1 MQETGAAQ
9 RLRGVAPRGDRGTLV
24 PSSSVKADPA
34 FLLAGT
40 GCRGR
45 MATWITSNADL
56 VSRTM
61 NLMRIPT
68 LLRQRGRE
76 LTGTAVLVVMVG
88 CSAAKPAATSTETSP
103 RSPVAVA
110 PETPTPAAAAP
121 ASTDSAVA
129 AAPPVAPAE
138 SAPAV
143 TSPAALADPEKQLPE
158 LEGFGWRSL
167 FDGRSLEGW
176 QVTDFAGHG
185 DVEVE
190 GGRMVLR
197 MGAMLT
203 GVNLL
208 ATNDLATTNYEL
220 VLDAMKLEGSDFFC
234 ALTFPVGDTCCSFLL
249 GGWGGG
255 VVGIS
260 SIDGNDASLN
270 ETTKYVDFERDRW
283 YRVRIR
289 VTPRKLEAWIGAK
302 QMVDV
307 LLEGRRLT
315 VRPGEIELSQPWGI
329 ASWQTTGALRNIHYR
344 DL

>member
-1 MQETGAAQ
+1 
-9 RLRGVAPRGDRGTLV
+9 
-24 PSSSVKADPA
+24 
-34 FLLAGT
+34 
-40 GCRGR
+40 
-45 MATWITSNADL
+45 
-56 VSRTM
+56 M
-61 NLMRIPT
+61 NLMRIAMA
-68 LLRQRGRE
+68 LRRGGCK
-76 LTGTAVLVVMVG
+76 LTCVAVVLSLVG
-88 CSAAKPAATSTETSP
+88 CSAAKPKAPPAEPTAAVP
-103 RSPVAVA
+103 AIAA
-110 PETPTPAAAAP
+110 PETVALEAATPSVVTTKPATPASAVPKEPIPAVAQTAAP
-121 ASTDSAVA
+121 
-129 AAPPVAPAE
+129 E
-138 SAPAV
+138 
-143 TSPAALADPEKQLPE
+143 DPEKQLPE

-167 FDGRSLEGW
+167 FDGQSLEGW
-176 QVTDFAGHG
+176 QVTDFAGRG
-185 DVEVE
+185 EVEVD

-220 VLDAMKLEGSDFFC
+220 VVDTMKLEGSDFFC

-270 ETTKYVDFERDRW
+270 ETTKYMDFNKDRW
-283 YRVRIR
+283 YRVRVR
-289 VTPRKLEAWIGAK
+289 VTPRKLEAWIGSK

-315 VRPGEIELSQPWGI
+315 VRPGEIELSQPWGV
-329 ASWQTTGALRNIHYR
+329 AAWQTTGALRNIHYR

>member
-1 MQETGAAQ
+1 
-9 RLRGVAPRGDRGTLV
+9 
-24 PSSSVKADPA
+24 
-34 FLLAGT
+34 
-40 GCRGR
+40 
-45 MATWITSNADL
+45 
-56 VSRTM
+56 M
-61 NLMRIPT
+61 NLMRIPFW
-68 LLRQRGRE
+68 LRQASRE
-76 LTGTAVLVVMVG
+76 MTGPALVVLMVG
-88 CSAAKPAATSTETSP
+88 CSAAKPVAPSAETSP
-103 RSPVAVA
+103 ESPVAAA
-110 PETPTPAAAAP
+110 PETTIPVVAAP
-121 ASTDSAVA
+121 AVAESAVA
-129 AAPPVAPAE
+129 ASSAVAPAE
-138 SAPAV
+138 PVPEVAP
-143 TSPAALADPEKQLPE
+143 PAAAEDPEKQMPE

-167 FDGRSLEGW
+167 FDGQSLEGW

-270 ETTKYVDFERDRW
+270 ETTKYLDFERDRW
-283 YRVRIR
+283 YRVRVR
-289 VTPRKLEAWIGAK
+289 VTPRKLEAWIGAR

-307 LLEGRRLT
+307 RLQDRRLT

-329 ASWQTTGALRNIHYR
+329 AAWQTTGALRNIHYR

>member
-1 MQETGAAQ
+1 
-9 RLRGVAPRGDRGTLV
+9 
-24 PSSSVKADPA
+24 
-34 FLLAGT
+34 
-40 GCRGR
+40 
-45 MATWITSNADL
+45 
-56 VSRTM
+56 
-61 NLMRIPT
+61 MRIP
-68 LLRQRGRE
+68 LGLRQASRE
-76 LTGTAVLVVMVG
+76 WTGTVLVVLMVG
-88 CSAAKPAATSTETSP
+88 CSAAKPAVTPAESSPETP
-103 RSPVAVA
+103 LAAA
-110 PETPTPAAAAP
+110 PETTTPAVVVP
-121 ASTDSAVA
+121 AVTESAVA
-129 AAPPVAPAE
+129 TTASVAPPEPVPEVAPPAPAE
-138 SAPAV
+138 
-143 TSPAALADPEKQLPE
+143 DPEKQLPE

-167 FDGRSLEGW
+167 FDGQSLEGW

-260 SIDGNDASLN
+260 SLDGNDASLN
-270 ETTKYVDFERDRW
+270 ETTKYLDFERDRW
-283 YRVRIR
+283 YRVRVR